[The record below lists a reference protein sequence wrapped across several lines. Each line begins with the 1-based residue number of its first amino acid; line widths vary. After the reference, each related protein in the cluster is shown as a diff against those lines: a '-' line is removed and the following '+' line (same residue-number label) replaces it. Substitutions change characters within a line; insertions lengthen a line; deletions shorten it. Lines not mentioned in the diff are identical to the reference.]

1 MTVCNARGAGIVVV
15 QIITSIAS
23 LADHVVSI
31 LTIFYTTGPADSI
44 NRDIALLTKR
54 AIVNDDALN
63 TVYLIGAT
71 GQAILARIAVIFG
84 TCLAGAVGEAGI
96 AVISYAIWDTDTC
109 GIEIVSLVAFYTLII
124 LTK

>member
-1 MTVCNARGAGIVVV
+1 MVA
-15 QIITSIAS
+15 ITDRAIAS
-23 LADHVVSI
+23 S
-31 LTIFYTTGPADSI
+31 G
-44 NRDIALLTKR
+44 
-54 AIVNDDALN
+54 ALN
-63 TVYLIGAT
+63 TAPNKVAT
-71 GQAILARIAVIFG
+71 ADTIVFIKTVIIG